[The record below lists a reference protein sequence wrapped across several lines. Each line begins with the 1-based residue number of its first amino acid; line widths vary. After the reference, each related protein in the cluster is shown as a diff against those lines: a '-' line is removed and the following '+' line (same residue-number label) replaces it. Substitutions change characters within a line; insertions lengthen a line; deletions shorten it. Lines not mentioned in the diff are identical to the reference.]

1 MAEFGAWLFFHQ
13 VDFHIHPPELE
24 GASKSPGSA
33 AGHNGD
39 DIKKIIRLLFCPFTH
54 SRVLCVS
61 IMFMSNPYFSAQP
74 PARGEMGYQDIMR
87 MHPVGG
93 NMAGRRGWGVRGQ
106 RSRSRRG
113 RNDFAFNGGGRHDYG
128 GHGAGGNSC

>member
-39 DIKKIIRLLFCPFTH
+39 NKQILTRLLFCPFTH

-61 IMFMSNPYFSAQP
+61 IMFIYNNISQLSHLP
-74 PARGEMGYQDIMR
+74 
-87 MHPVGG
+87 
-93 NMAGRRGWGVRGQ
+93 
-106 RSRSRRG
+106 
-113 RNDFAFNGGGRHDYG
+113 
-128 GHGAGGNSC
+128 AGGMPEVKWAIKIS

>member
-39 DIKKIIRLLFCPFTH
+39 NINTAPFLSFH
-54 SRVLCVS
+54 PFMCVS
-61 IMFMSNPYFSAQP
+61 IMFIYNNISQLSHLP
-74 PARGEMGYQDIMR
+74 
-87 MHPVGG
+87 
-93 NMAGRRGWGVRGQ
+93 
-106 RSRSRRG
+106 
-113 RNDFAFNGGGRHDYG
+113 
-128 GHGAGGNSC
+128 AGGMPEVKWAIKIS